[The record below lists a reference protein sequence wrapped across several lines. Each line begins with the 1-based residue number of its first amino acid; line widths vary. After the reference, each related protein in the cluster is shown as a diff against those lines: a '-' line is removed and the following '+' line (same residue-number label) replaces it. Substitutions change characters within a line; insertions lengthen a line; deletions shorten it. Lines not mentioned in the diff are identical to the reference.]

1 MYYLISVEMYCIFS
15 LCTSDYPIKGY
26 IPGPLGINIRLAL
39 SGINNEESRRLI
51 LIPAESYLYCPINR
65 VHYP

>member
-26 IPGPLGINIRLAL
+26 IPGPAGYKYTTRIYYKAL
-39 SGINNEESRRLI
+39 
-51 LIPAESYLYCPINR
+51 YHQ
-65 VHYP
+65 V

>member
-26 IPGPLGINIRLAL
+26 TWPAGYKYTTRIYYNKAL
-39 SGINNEESRRLI
+39 SGINNEESRRL
-51 LIPAESYLYCPINR
+51 L
-65 VHYP
+65 